1 VRPKGADVSTLSR
14 ARQHDLPLNRASVA
28 QWLLVA
34 VFAGAALGSALT
46 NLLSALLLMALLLS
60 GQWPHYWA
68 RLRGNPVVWCCVA
81 LYGVIVLSA
90 FWSPASAAEKMRHIE
105 KYSRLLYLPIAV
117 ALLDSPVWRRRALAA
132 FALAMLLTLALSW
145 LHAVW
150 PFAWAR
156 ATRENLPHSHSIFK
170 TYITQGMMMSLLA
183 LLACTLALNRSRIF
197 VRDDGWRRPL
207 LWIAV
212 TLLAAI
218 DITALLHGRTGQIT
232 LVANVLV
239 VFLFGLGGRRR
250 LLFLAAVAV
259 VFASLF
265 LSSEQFRTRLNSVST
280 ELQAFREHKT
290 VTSSAERWTYAVVAS
305 EIARQGPIQGHGL
318 GSYPAEFCRAIE
330 PKSWCNKGEVRPHN
344 QYLLFAVEQGVFGVL
359 AMLALLISACSVA
372 LRAGCADRTMM
383 LGVVVTFAIHSA
395 LDSTLW
401 IATEGGFFPLMLGL
415 FAAMASDS
423 RPDWRVLE
431 REPPASA

>member
-1 VRPKGADVSTLSR
+1 MSALPAAWRPN
-14 ARQHDLPLNRASVA
+14 LPLNRASLA

-46 NLLSALLLMALLLS
+46 NLLSALLLLALVAS

-68 RLRGNPVVWCCVA
+68 RLRVNRVVWCGVA
-81 LYGVIVLSA
+81 LYGLIVISA
-90 FWSPASAAEKMRHIE
+90 LWSPASAAEKLRHIE

-145 LHAVW
+145 LHVAW

-156 ATRENLPHSHSIFK
+156 ATRENLAHSHSIFK

-183 LLACTLALNRSRIF
+183 LLACTLALNRGRTFAQDNAWSR
-197 VRDDGWRRPL
+197 PP

-239 VFLFGLGGRRR
+239 VVFFGLSGRRR
-250 LLFLAAVAV
+250 LLFLAAAAI

-265 LSSEQFRTRLNSVST
+265 FSSEQFRTRLNSVST
-280 ELQAFREHKT
+280 ELQAFREHKA
-290 VTSSAERWTYAVVAS
+290 VTSSGERWTYAVVAS
-305 EIARQGPIQGHGL
+305 EIARHGPIYGYGL
-318 GSYPAEFCRAIE
+318 GSYPTEFCRAIE

-359 AMLALLISACSVA
+359 AMLALLISAGSMA
-372 LRAGCADRTMM
+372 LRLGCADRTMM

-431 REPPASA
+431 REPAVLA